1 MKKLYKAA
9 VIGCG
14 RIGML
19 MEEDPK
25 RLKPATHV
33 GAYLRNQRTEL
44 VAVAEMD
51 SAKREKAKTIARG
64 AEIFTDAREMLV
76 KVRPDIVSV
85 STFHDDE
92 NDQHYPMALLAAELG
107 IPAIVCE
114 KPIASTIGKG
124 REMVAACEKSGSLLF
139 VNHIRRFEPLLGEW
153 QKRLADGVIGE
164 IQQATGYYSIGLYH
178 MGTHLVDFLRF
189 YLGDVEWVAGWNNLR
204 AHAAVPGDWC
214 VDGILGFKSGA
225 HVAIQSTNVKDY
237 SMFEVRVLGRKG
249 ELFIRDL
256 GRTVELTPAAES
268 KQYAGFFELDPE
280 RRETHHGREQS
291 FFVGL
296 VENVVASLDGTE
308 APKSTGRDGLRVIE
322 VLAALRESANN
333 DGWKIVLPA

>member
-1 MKKLYKAA
+1 MKKIYKAA

-33 GAYLRNQRTEL
+33 GAYLHNPRTCL
-44 VAVAEMD
+44 AAVVEVD
-51 SAKREKAKTIARG
+51 PTRREKAKTIAQG
-64 AEIFTDAREMLV
+64 AEIFEDARLMLTQ
-76 KVRPDIVSV
+76 VRPDIVSI
-85 STFHDDE
+85 STFHDDD
-92 NDQHYPMALLAAELG
+92 NDQHYSITMLAAELG

-114 KPIASTIGKG
+114 KPIASTIEKG
-124 REMVAACEKSGSLLF
+124 REMVAACERSGSLLF
-139 VNHIRRFEPLLGEW
+139 INHIRRFDPLLGEW
-153 QKRLADGVIGE
+153 QKRLASGVIGE
-164 IQQATGYYSIGLYH
+164 IQQASGYYSIGLYH

-189 YLGDVEWVAGWNNLR
+189 YLGDVAWVAGWNNLR
-204 AHAAVPGDWC
+204 AHAAVPGDYC
-214 VDGILGFKSGA
+214 VDGILGFQSGA

-268 KQYAGFFELDPE
+268 KQYAGFFELDPTLRIE
-280 RRETHHGREQS
+280 YKGQEKS
-291 FFVGL
+291 FFTGL
-296 VENVVASLDGTE
+296 VENVVASLDGT
-308 APKSTGRDGLRVIE
+308 ATPMSTGRDGLRVLE

-333 DGWKIVLPA
+333 DGKKIVL